1 METYTTVRRTTTG
14 MSSDTAVETLHAV
27 DDRSKVV
34 AVLSTAAAFG
44 AGMLTIGDIEFVSIG
59 AAAFGIGVRFASV
72 WWGVR
77 AFVDDDA
84 VTIADQ
90 PTAGSFHHGA
100 VGVALAAA
108 GAAALAA
115 RALGGEVVP
124 VAATATGIGVVGFLA
139 LSVLLPD

>member
-1 METYTTVRRTTTG
+1 METYTTVGRTTAR
-14 MSSDTAVETLHAV
+14 MSNDPAVKTLHTV

-34 AVLSTAAAFG
+34 AVLTTLVAFG
-44 AGMLTIGDIEFVSIG
+44 AGMLTIGEIEFVSIA

-77 AFVDDDA
+77 VFVDDA

-108 GAAALAA
+108 GAVALIG
-115 RALGGEVVP
+115 RYLGGATLA
-124 VAATATGIGVVGFLA
+124 VAAAAAVVGVVGFLGCSA
-139 LSVLLPD
+139 LLPD

>member
-1 METYTTVRRTTTG
+1 METYTTVGRTTTR
-14 MSSDTAVETLHAV
+14 MSNDPAAKTLQTV

-34 AVLSTAAAFG
+34 AVLTTLAAFG
-44 AGMLTIGDIEFVSIG
+44 AGMLTIGEIEFVSIA

-77 AFVDDDA
+77 VFVDDA

-100 VGVALAAA
+100 IGVSLAAA
-108 GAAALAA
+108 GAVALVG
-115 RALGGEVVP
+115 RYLGGEVVT
-124 VAATATGIGVVGFLA
+124 VAAAATGVGVVGFLG

>member
-1 METYTTVRRTTTG
+1 METYTSVGRTTAS
-14 MSSDTAVETLHAV
+14 MSNDPAVKTLHTV

-34 AVLSTAAAFG
+34 AVLTTLAAFG
-44 AGMLTIGDIEFVSIG
+44 AGMLTIGEIEFVSIA

-77 AFVDDDA
+77 AFVDDA

-100 VGVALAAA
+100 IGVALAAA
-108 GAAALAA
+108 GAVALVG
-115 RALGGEVVP
+115 RYLGGEVLAVA
-124 VAATATGIGVVGFLA
+124 VAATSVGVVGFIG